1 MLTQHN
7 RSDIDR
13 PAESL
18 RACVHDL
25 RNLFAIVASA
35 KSLLER
41 PLDDRKKRVILEGL
55 ARVAIEGKIVT
66 DALLGGTRDE
76 DAVCSDAS
84 AELRSVGAIIE
95 TMAHPGLNIEMVVE
109 DDASWI
115 LMAPAEFRA
124 VVLELATN
132 AVAAGATRTRIR
144 AARRGSRLWIAV
156 ADNGSGFAV
165 QSTLAAN
172 ANARGLHGTGLQRLK
187 AAAASAGGQVK
198 IRSKADAGSVVAMIL
213 PIVGPASPQFRI
225 DCRRADRSE
234 TKEPSRGQRSTIQTQ
249 PNRPSHPAR
258 CSTTGPRTGYARAAG
273 DRAAF
278 AEHR

>member
-1 MLTQHN
+1 MPTQKCVLGV
-7 RSDIDR
+7 DR

-55 ARVAIEGKIVT
+55 ARVAIEGKMVT
-66 DALLGGTRDE
+66 DALLGGTRGE
-76 DAVCSDAS
+76 GAVCSDVM
-84 AELRSVGAIIE
+84 AELRSVGAIVE
-95 TMAHPGLNIEMVVE
+95 TMAHPRLNIEMEVE
-109 DDASWI
+109 DVPLWI

-132 AVAAGATRTRIR
+132 AVAAGATRMRIR

-172 ANARGLHGTGLQRLK
+172 ANARGLHGTGLHRLK
-187 AAAASAGGQVK
+187 AAAASAGGQVR
-198 IRSKADAGSVVAMIL
+198 IRSKAGAGSVVAMIL
-213 PIVGPASPQFRI
+213 PIVGAASTQFRV
-225 DCRRADRSE
+225 DCHQGDHQE
-234 TKEPSRGQRSTIQTQ
+234 TREPSSGQRSTIQTQ
-249 PNRPSHPAR
+249 PNRSSHHAR
-258 CSTTGPRTGYARAAG
+258 CSAPGPRTGHARASG

-278 AEHR
+278 AGYR